1 MIPLDVSFGI
11 FAFLPMGWLFMA
23 LVILG
28 EAVLMCNYLIRKK
41 YNESIYISATVS
53 NIVSGAIGIL
63 TSMALNGGWWLVV
76 WFPWVSSHEVDVHDV
91 KQLWFLVI
99 YYFIALILSIFI
111 EVLINTLFLRKQYH
125 FKKILN
131 ASLIANAFRYALG
144 AIIITVLCIIPIK

>member
-28 EAVLMCNYLIRKK
+28 EAILMCNYLIRKK

-131 ASLIANAFRYALG
+131 ASLIANAFSYALG